1 MSEWN
6 SRAEILLNGG
16 VRAGE
21 SPRAKR
27 RGRLEDRFQ
36 TTGTQERS
44 VQITQG
50 LLYSQIIWVFCNEL
64 WFPLRLVYSSSWQQ
78 VIARWAERQELKG
91 YQKKWKVLCPLA
103 FSWGPGA
110 GREQAG
116 GNEMSL
122 AASVP
127 RVTQQL

>member
-21 SPRAKR
+21 SLGAKR

-36 TTGTQERS
+36 TTGTYERS

-50 LLYSQIIWVFCNEL
+50 LLYSQIIWGF
-64 WFPLRLVYSSSWQQ
+64 F
-78 VIARWAERQELKG
+78 A
-91 YQKKWKVLCPLA
+91 
-103 FSWGPGA
+103 
-110 GREQAG
+110 
-116 GNEMSL
+116 MSYGFL
-122 AASVP
+122 
-127 RVTQQL
+127 